1 MTALPLRT
9 ARVLASL
16 RVLGPV
22 LLAALTLVAP
32 RARAEDDFLPVEK
45 VFEYAVQADAHAIIV
60 NYNIRSGYYLYQKR
74 LGFESQTPG
83 VVLGAPEFPKG
94 LPHHDDYFGDQEIYR
109 GGIAIRVPYSATG
122 ALPAAILVKLKL
134 QGCADKGLCYPP
146 QSWPTSVRLP
156 AVVTP
161 PAAAGGLL
169 GKLTGG
175 STAAADDFLPVEQAF
190 VMTADAPGA
199 NAVRLHFAIAPGYYL
214 YKARIGAS
222 GAGSTAQVGAI
233 VLPTG
238 LPHKDDYF
246 GEQEI
251 YRQALEATVP
261 YARASAAA
269 GSLALK
275 VTYQGCA
282 DKGLCYPPQTQL
294 LDLALPAAS
303 ATEAT
308 AASTPGGGAL
318 VSEQDRLRAV
328 IVSGSLWVMIATF
341 FASGLLLAL
350 TPCVLP
356 MVPILSGIIAGDGE
370 RVTPLRGFSLALAYV
385 LGMAITY
392 TIAGAVA
399 ALAGKQAQSFFQQPW
414 ILVLFA
420 GLFVV
425 LAAAMFGFFELQMPS
440 ALQTK
445 FASASN
451 KIQGGKFLSTA
462 LMGALSSLVVTAC
475 VAPPLVAVLVFIG
488 QSGDVVRGALA
499 LFSLAIGMGM
509 PLLVVGAS
517 AGKLL
522 PKAGPWMETVK
533 AVFGV
538 VFLGVAAW
546 MLDRLLP
553 ARLEMVLWAA
563 VAFAGVWVLLGV
575 GLRGGR
581 RTPLR
586 WAAGSVVAVYGLALL
601 TSAALGGTNP
611 LHPLAGTG
619 VFGAAKTIEPLPF
632 KMIHTTAELDA
643 ELAAAGRA
651 GKPVLLDFYA
661 DWCVSCK
668 EMESHTYSEPAVRS
682 ALASFVLLKADV
694 TANGPDDQALLKR
707 FGIIGPPT
715 TAFFAADGKERL
727 NFRLVGFVAGDKF
740 LAHLKR
746 FETAP

>member
-1 MTALPLRT
+1 MIARPALVP
-9 ARVLASL
+9 ARRL
-16 RVLGPV
+16 LGIC
-22 LLAALTLVAP
+22 LVAIASWLAP
-32 RARAEDDFLPVEK
+32 GAATPAEDDFLPAAQ
-45 VFEYAVQADAHAIIV
+45 VFEYVAQADAHAIV
-60 NYNIRSGYYLYQKR
+60 VSYNVRNGYYLYRQR
-74 LGFESQTPG
+74 MGFATTTPG
-83 VVLGAPEFPKG
+83 VTLGTAEFPKG
-94 LPHHDDYFGDQEIYR
+94 LPHKDDYFGEQEIYR
-109 GGIAIRVPYSATG
+109 GGFAVRVPYTLG
-122 ALPAAILVKLKL
+122 AGAVAAIDLTLKL

-146 QSWPTSVRLP
+146 QSWPVHVSLP
-156 AVVTP
+156 ATA
-161 PAAAGGLL
+161 PAAPPPGGGLL
-169 GKLTGG
+169 GKLTGHPADSG
-175 STAAADDFLPVEQAF
+175 SDFLPVEQAF
-190 VMTADAPGA
+190 AVTADAPGA
-199 NAVRLHFAIAPGYYL
+199 NAVRLHFVIADGYYL
-214 YKARIGAS
+214 YKARIGVS
-222 GAGSTAQVGAI
+222 GSSAIAQVGAPD
-233 VLPTG
+233 LPQG
-238 LPHKDDYF
+238 LPHTDDYF
-246 GEQEI
+246 GAQEI
-251 YRQALEATVP
+251 YRQQFDATVP
-261 YARASAAA
+261 YARAGVAA
-269 GSLALK
+269 GALALK
-275 VTYQGCA
+275 VVYQGCA
-282 DKGLCYPPQTQL
+282 DKGLCYPPQTHV

-303 ATEAT
+303 AAD
-308 AASTPGGGAL
+308 AASGGAAPL

-328 IVSGSLWVMIATF
+328 IVSGSLWVMVATF

-399 ALAGKQAQSFFQQPW
+399 ALAGKQAQAFFQQPW

-425 LAAAMFGFFELQMPS
+425 LAAAMFGLFELQMPS
-440 ALQTK
+440 ALQTR

-451 KIQGGKFLSTA
+451 QIKGGKFLSTA

-488 QSGDVVRGALA
+488 QSGDVLRGALA
-499 LFSLAIGMGM
+499 LFSMAIGMGV

-553 ARLEMVLWAA
+553 ARLEMLLWAG
-563 VAFAGVWVLLGV
+563 VAFAGVWVLLRV

-581 RTPLR
+581 RTLTR
-586 WAAGSVVAVYGLALL
+586 WAAGGVVAVYGALL
-601 TSAALGGTNP
+601 VVSAALGGTNP
-611 LHPLAGTG
+611 LRPLAGTG
-619 VFGAAKTIEPLPF
+619 MFGAAKALEPLPF
-632 KMIHTTAELDA
+632 QPIRSNADLDGQ
-643 ELAAAGRA
+643 LAAAGKA

-668 EMESHTYSEPAVRS
+668 EMEAHTYSEPAVRA
-682 ALASFVLLKADV
+682 ALARYVILKADV
-694 TANGPDDQALLKR
+694 TANDADDQALLTR

-715 TAFFAADGKERL
+715 TAFFAADGKERT
-727 NFRLVGFVAGDKF
+727 NFRLVGFVAGDAF
-740 LAHLKR
+740 LAHLKQ
-746 FETAP
+746 FESAP